1 MRLFNIFQYCSLN
14 ILQSGGVKKMKSIYV
29 NATIGSTLDCT
40 ETVVSSRYVTVVY
53 NIPNRIDSMQM

>member
-1 MRLFNIFQYCSLN
+1 
-14 ILQSGGVKKMKSIYV
+14 MKSIYV